1 MGRRVFISAV
11 TKELGSYRAIVE
23 RGVLKKGNCE
33 PVTQELMPLSDESI
47 AEKLREAIASC
58 DAAICLV
65 GRKFGACPR
74 SPIAGYEGRSWTQLE
89 YLFSRESRHES
100 LGRSIPVY
108 VFVAGHDAPIDHDFP
123 EEPHLA
129 EAQRVFR
136 DECTG
141 DRDYR
146 EFSNADQLRAEI
158 SELEFPW
165 DQRKRKVGLSGLWV
179 MALVVGVAVVT
190 LLLPSLLRKP
200 VERGEPKQAGEPV
213 PRSSQAK
220 AVDDRPSPPVET
232 SKATRVDR
240 EWAQVNLAVA
250 LRETDEA
257 RRRIP
262 KCLSDTIV
270 NGPFYATGAAD
281 RQRIEE
287 LRNRRMYEPV
297 HGELLFVSELAEAR
311 PESFRLEFQGLRET
325 ALLCEWY
332 PADGEP
338 LPLRTKRVLFPDPVS
353 GTIDEAFEF
362 MVSEGSNTQRGWL
375 GIWAFPLAVEAE
387 TQLAGDEV
395 FRAPRQDMLTVVV
408 PTPWRLGLTAGGG

>member
-1 MGRRVFISAV
+1 MLLEVGCFGVRECLGECWIAVMGRRIFISAV

-33 PVTQELMPLSDESI
+33 PVTQELMRLSDDSI
-47 AEKLREAIASC
+47 ARKLRRRIASC

-65 GRKFGACPR
+65 GRKFGASPR
-74 SPIAGYEGRSWTQLE
+74 TPIAGYEGRSWTQLE
-89 YLFSRESRHES
+89 YLFCREARHDS

-108 VFVAGHDAPIDHDFP
+108 LFVASPDAPIDLDFP

-136 DECTG
+136 EECTG

-165 DQRKRKVGLSGLWV
+165 SRRQWNVGFPGPLVLAS
-179 MALVVGVAVVT
+179 VVGVAAASMV
-190 LLLPSLLRKP
+190 LLPPMLRAPADREKLDRGKHDREKP
-200 VERGEPKQAGEPV
+200 DRASEPAPPPV
-213 PRSSQAK
+213 PANLK
-220 AVDDRPSPPVET
+220 DERPSVPPVET
-232 SKATRVDR
+232 APAAHVDR
-240 EWAQVNLAVA
+240 EWSQVNLAAA

-262 KCLSDTIV
+262 RCLLDTIV

-281 RQRIEE
+281 RQRIED
-287 LRNRRMYEPV
+287 LRSGRMYEPV
-297 HGELLFVSELAEAR
+297 HGELLFISELAEVR
-311 PESFRLEFQGLRET
+311 SESFRLEVHDLRQT

-338 LPLRTKRVLFPDPVS
+338 LPLRTKRVLFPDPTS
-353 GTIDEAFEF
+353 ETIDEAFEF
-362 MVSEGSNTQRGWL
+362 VVSEGVNPSRDGWEF
-375 GIWAFPLAVEAE
+375 GR
-387 TQLAGDEV
+387 
-395 FRAPRQDMLTVVV
+395 FR
-408 PTPWRLGLTAGGG
+408 